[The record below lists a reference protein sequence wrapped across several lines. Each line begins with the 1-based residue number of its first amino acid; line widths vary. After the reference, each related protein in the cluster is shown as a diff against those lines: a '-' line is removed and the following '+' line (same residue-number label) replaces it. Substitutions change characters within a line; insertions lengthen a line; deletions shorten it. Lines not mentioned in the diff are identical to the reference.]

1 LGKNFSNLKVI
12 LVEPKGPLNV
22 GCVARLCSN
31 FEVHELRIVSPKCDI
46 FSLEAKKMA
55 LKGQNFLDHC
65 KIFDNLEK
73 AIFDCDLVL
82 ASSGRI
88 DVRKDLVFESSED
101 IFNWTTSFKKIKNLA
116 IIFGRE
122 DRGLTNS
129 ELLLANKIFTIPCSQ
144 NNPSLNLSHA
154 VSIVLYELNKSSKRN
169 LNKELEVLNL
179 ASSKQIHDSFEEI
192 EEMLLG
198 VGYLLKHTSRA
209 KINKFKNY
217 ILRANTSMHEINVLR
232 GIVNQINWFLNNS
245 KKNRDF

>member
-1 LGKNFSNLKVI
+1 MILEKNFSNLKVI
-12 LVEPKGPLNV
+12 LVEPNGPLNV
-22 GCVARLCSN
+22 GSVARLCSN
-31 FEVHELRIVSPKCDI
+31 FEVDELRIVSPKCDI

-55 LKGQNFLDHC
+55 LKGQKFLEQC

-82 ASSGRI
+82 ATCGRT
-88 DVRKDLVFESSED
+88 DVSKDSFFETSED
-101 IFNWTTSFKKIKNLA
+101 IFNWTKSFEKINNLA

-129 ELLLANKIFTIPCSQ
+129 ELLLANKTFNIPTSQ

-154 VSIVLYELNKSSKRN
+154 VSIVLYELNKSSKKN
-169 LNKELEVLNL
+169 INKEAEVLNL
-179 ASSKQIHDSFEEI
+179 ASSKQIHDSFVEI

-198 VGYLLKHTSRA
+198 VGYLLKHNSTA
-209 KINKFKNY
+209 KISKFKNF

-232 GIVNQINWFLNNS
+232 GIVHQINWFLNNS
-245 KKNRDF
+245 KKN